1 MFVPMDG
8 EDQQTEIPP
17 SFLALYA
24 DARQRLREPLAVVRQ
39 RYELCEDLAQLLTG
53 QALALSQG
61 GSVGDQE
68 VLQRCLAGLRS
79 ADSGLSGD
87 EAGWTVQRLAE
98 LLGWGWIETGTRA
111 D

>member
-1 MFVPMDG
+1 MDG

-53 QALALSQG
+53 QALGLSQSG
-61 GSVGDQE
+61 TVSDQE

-79 ADSGLSGD
+79 TDSGLGAD

-98 LLGWGWIETGTRA
+98 LLGWSWTSSPDRP

>member
-53 QALALSQG
+53 QALGLSQSG
-61 GSVGDQE
+61 TVSDQE
-68 VLQRCLAGLRS
+68 VLQRCLDGLRS
-79 ADSGLSGD
+79 ADSGLGAD

-98 LLGWGWIETGTRA
+98 LLGWGWTSSPDRP

>member
-1 MFVPMDG
+1 MDG

-24 DARQRLREPLAVVRQ
+24 DARQRLREPLSVVRQ

-53 QALALSQG
+53 QALGLSQSG
-61 GSVGDQE
+61 TVSDQE
-68 VLQRCLAGLRS
+68 VLQRCLDGLRS
-79 ADSGLSGD
+79 TDSGLGAD

-98 LLGWGWIETGTRA
+98 LLGWGWPSSPDRP

>member
-39 RYELCEDLAQLLTG
+39 RYELSEDLAQVLTG
-53 QALALSQG
+53 QALGLSQS
-61 GSVGDQE
+61 GSVSDQE

-79 ADSGLSGD
+79 TDSGLGAD

-98 LLGWGWIETGTRA
+98 LLGWGWTSSPDRP

>member
-8 EDQQTEIPP
+8 EDQQTEIPS

-53 QALALSQG
+53 QALGLSQSG
-61 GSVGDQE
+61 TVSDQE
-68 VLQRCLAGLRS
+68 VLQRCFAGLRN
-79 ADSGLSGD
+79 ADSGLSAA
-87 EAGWTVQRLAE
+87 EAGWAVQRLAE
-98 LLGWGWIETGTRA
+98 LLGWGWPEPGPQP